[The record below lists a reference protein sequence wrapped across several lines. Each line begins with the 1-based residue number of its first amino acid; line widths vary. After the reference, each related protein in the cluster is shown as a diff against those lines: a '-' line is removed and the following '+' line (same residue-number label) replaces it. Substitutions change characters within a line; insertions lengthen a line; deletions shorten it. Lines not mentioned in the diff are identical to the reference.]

1 MNPLLM
7 IQADMADV
15 QTVVDTATAAAAPER
30 ITLWQMALN
39 GGWIMIVLAVL
50 LAMAIYIAV
59 ERYLALRQ
67 ALNAENDNLFM
78 NSIREYIHKGDV
90 DAARSLSKKT
100 NSPLARMV
108 DKGLSRLGRPLSDIQ
123 ATIENEG
130 KLEVARLEK
139 RVSLVAT
146 VASLGPM
153 IGFLGTVTGMV
164 TCFQDMAHAGNNIEI
179 NTLATGMY
187 QAMVT
192 TIGGLIVGI
201 ICYFLYNVLVTR
213 INKVVLDIEVRAT
226 EFMDL
231 LHEPAI
237 ETRNKLTI
245 ENNNSTMSDLVF
257 LLLVFFMMTST
268 LISPNAVKLLLPE
281 SGSKTMAKQ
290 NVTVYIDEN
299 YNFQVNN
306 TPTDIEGLQPLISSG
321 IEPGVSDACVVLR
334 SDKSV
339 PVQYVVN
346 VIDAVNAINEQSGTK
361 HKVILATSPKK

>member
-1 MNPLLM
+1 MNPFLM
-7 IQADMADV
+7 IQADMAET
-15 QTVVDTATAAAAPER
+15 QTVVDSINTATASVER
-30 ITLWQMALN
+30 ISLWQMAMN
-39 GGWIMIVLAVL
+39 GGWIMLVLALL
-50 LAMAIYIAV
+50 LALAIYIAV

-67 ALNAENDNLFM
+67 AVKAEDDDLFM
-78 NSIREYIHKGDV
+78 NNIREYIHKGDV
-90 DAARSLSKKT
+90 DGARALSKQT

-123 ATIENEG
+123 AAIENEG

-164 TCFQDMAHAGNNIEI
+164 TCFQDMAFAGNNIEI

-231 LHEPAI
+231 LHEPA
-237 ETRNKLTI
+237 
-245 ENNNSTMSDLVF
+245 
-257 LLLVFFMMTST
+257 
-268 LISPNAVKLLLPE
+268 
-281 SGSKTMAKQ
+281 
-290 NVTVYIDEN
+290 
-299 YNFQVNN
+299 
-306 TPTDIEGLQPLISSG
+306 
-321 IEPGVSDACVVLR
+321 
-334 SDKSV
+334 
-339 PVQYVVN
+339 
-346 VIDAVNAINEQSGTK
+346 
-361 HKVILATSPKK
+361 

>member
-59 ERYLALRQ
+59 ERYLALCQ

-231 LHEPAI
+231 LHEPA
-237 ETRNKLTI
+237 
-245 ENNNSTMSDLVF
+245 
-257 LLLVFFMMTST
+257 
-268 LISPNAVKLLLPE
+268 
-281 SGSKTMAKQ
+281 
-290 NVTVYIDEN
+290 
-299 YNFQVNN
+299 
-306 TPTDIEGLQPLISSG
+306 
-321 IEPGVSDACVVLR
+321 
-334 SDKSV
+334 
-339 PVQYVVN
+339 
-346 VIDAVNAINEQSGTK
+346 
-361 HKVILATSPKK
+361 

>member
-1 MNPLLM
+1 MNPFLM
-7 IQADMADV
+7 IQADMAET
-15 QTVVDTATAAAAPER
+15 QITADTLAATAPVER
-30 ITLWQMALN
+30 ISLWHMALN
-39 GGWIMIVLAVL
+39 GGWIMIVLALL
-50 LAMAIYIAV
+50 LALAIYIAV

-67 ALNAENDNLFM
+67 AVKAEDDDLFM
-78 NSIREYIHKGDV
+78 NNIREYIHKGDV
-90 DAARSLSKKT
+90 DGARALSKQT

-123 ATIENEG
+123 AAIENEG

-164 TCFQDMAHAGNNIEI
+164 TCFQDMAFAGNNIEI

-231 LHEPAI
+231 LHEPA
-237 ETRNKLTI
+237 
-245 ENNNSTMSDLVF
+245 
-257 LLLVFFMMTST
+257 
-268 LISPNAVKLLLPE
+268 
-281 SGSKTMAKQ
+281 
-290 NVTVYIDEN
+290 
-299 YNFQVNN
+299 
-306 TPTDIEGLQPLISSG
+306 
-321 IEPGVSDACVVLR
+321 
-334 SDKSV
+334 
-339 PVQYVVN
+339 
-346 VIDAVNAINEQSGTK
+346 
-361 HKVILATSPKK
+361 

>member
-1 MNPLLM
+1 MNPFLM
-7 IQADMADV
+7 IQADMADA
-15 QTVVDTATAAAAPER
+15 QTVVDTMAAVASPER
-30 ITLWQMALN
+30 ITLWDMTLK
-39 GGWIMIVLAVL
+39 GGWIMLVLAGL
-50 LAMAIYIAV
+50 LALAIYIAV

-67 ALNAENDNLFM
+67 ALKTENDDLFM

-90 DAARSLSKKT
+90 DGARSLSKST

-123 ATIENEG
+123 AAIENEG

-231 LHEPAI
+231 LHEPA
-237 ETRNKLTI
+237 
-245 ENNNSTMSDLVF
+245 
-257 LLLVFFMMTST
+257 
-268 LISPNAVKLLLPE
+268 
-281 SGSKTMAKQ
+281 
-290 NVTVYIDEN
+290 
-299 YNFQVNN
+299 
-306 TPTDIEGLQPLISSG
+306 
-321 IEPGVSDACVVLR
+321 
-334 SDKSV
+334 
-339 PVQYVVN
+339 
-346 VIDAVNAINEQSGTK
+346 
-361 HKVILATSPKK
+361 

>member
-1 MNPLLM
+1 MNPFLM
-7 IQADMADV
+7 IQADMAET
-15 QTVVDTATAAAAPER
+15 QTAVDSMAAAAAPVER
-30 ITLWQMALN
+30 ISLWQMALN
-39 GGWIMIVLAVL
+39 GGVIMLVLALL
-50 LAMAIYIAV
+50 LALAIYISV

-67 ALNAENDNLFM
+67 AVKDEDDDHFM
-78 NSIREYIHKGDV
+78 SNIRDYIHKGDV
-90 DAARSLSKKT
+90 EGARALSKQT

-123 ATIENEG
+123 AAIENEG

-164 TCFQDMAHAGNNIEI
+164 TCFQDMAFAGNNIEI

-231 LHEPAI
+231 LHEPA
-237 ETRNKLTI
+237 
-245 ENNNSTMSDLVF
+245 
-257 LLLVFFMMTST
+257 
-268 LISPNAVKLLLPE
+268 
-281 SGSKTMAKQ
+281 
-290 NVTVYIDEN
+290 
-299 YNFQVNN
+299 
-306 TPTDIEGLQPLISSG
+306 
-321 IEPGVSDACVVLR
+321 
-334 SDKSV
+334 
-339 PVQYVVN
+339 
-346 VIDAVNAINEQSGTK
+346 
-361 HKVILATSPKK
+361 